1 MTTMML
7 FNVYDITSNSRF
19 NSIDYPK
26 VTSELI
32 VLKEDIA
39 QLQGNYKKDMLVS
52 YLKDHCMMSH
62 WIEANP
68 KFAKMITSG
77 FFDTPQIESLF
88 EACRKNAVFLAAFED
103 FVKSF
108 LEESALKPLPY

>member
-1 MTTMML
+1 ML
-7 FNVYDITSNSRF
+7 FNVYDIGSNSKF

-26 VTSELI
+26 VTNELI
-32 VLKEDIA
+32 VLKEDFA
-39 QLQGNYKKDMLVS
+39 QLRGNYKKEMLVS

-68 KFAKMITSG
+68 KFAKTITSG
-77 FFDTPQIESLF
+77 FFDTVQIESLF
-88 EACRKNAVFLAAFED
+88 EACRKNSVFLTAFED

-108 LEESALKPLPY
+108 LEESSLKPLPY

>member
-1 MTTMML
+1 ML
-7 FNVYDITSNSRF
+7 FNVYDITSSLEF
-19 NSIDYPK
+19 NSTDYPK
-26 VTSELI
+26 VTNELI

-39 QLQGNYKKDMLVS
+39 QFQGDYKKDMLVS

-68 KFAKMITSG
+68 KFAKLITAG

-88 EACRKNAVFLAAFED
+88 EACRKNSVFLAAFED

-108 LEESALKPLPY
+108 LEESVLKPLPY